1 MRETDKSKKM
11 KAKTGGACIKLEGV
25 VRHAE
30 DNYLIYNVNNKE
42 DEQK

>member
-1 MRETDKSKKM
+1 M
-11 KAKTGGACIKLEGV
+11 KAKTGGACIKLEDV

-30 DNYLIYNVNNKE
+30 DNYLIYNVYNK